1 MSQHS
6 SESAAEQSA
15 AALDAPDG
23 ALFTRDGDYFIPTDR
38 ARGPWTFDSLHGS
51 PVAALIAYCVEQRLL
66 ESGTASTEAGD
77 LRIARQTIDLF
88 RRVPYGPLS
97 VEVQQIREGR
107 RVAVFQSRLSCE
119 GKLLTQATTLCLRA
133 NENLGSVGAEHA
145 TEPPAPPD
153 EATPNRVDRI
163 GNRWVSYPGT
173 LEMRHVVPPGGSQ
186 PPVVWMRTDARVV
199 AETPLTP
206 AVRAAGIADFVSP
219 FANMQPGRSGYVN
232 ADITMHLHRPPIG
245 DWHFLRIVSRGAAD
259 GVATAQ
265 AVLGDRAGAYGAS
278 SAASLINM

>member
-6 SESAAEQSA
+6 AESSAEQSA
-15 AALDAPDG
+15 AAPDAPDG

-88 RRVPYGPLS
+88 RRVPYRPLS
-97 VEVQQIREGR
+97 VEVLPIREGR

-133 NENLGSVGAEHA
+133 NETLGSVGAVHM
-145 TEPPAPPD
+145 TEPPLSPD

-232 ADITMHLHRPPIG
+232 ADITLHLHRPPVG
-245 DWHFLRIVSRGAAD
+245 EWHFLRIVSRGAAD
-259 GVATAQ
+259 GIATAQ
-265 AVLGDRAGAYGAS
+265 AVLGDVAGAYGAS